1 LRQPVTNRARRTYFN
16 NPLVEETLRHLPAA
30 LEHPRSTDLRD
41 YLVQHLHHNS
51 YSTRR
56 KAAEYISSRFA
67 KNGAVNLN
75 LAAAL
80 RKFDDSKIGREIL
93 YFEYIRA
100 IPVLQDIALRWLA
113 ELPDTG
119 SPRAGLLSFVN
130 ARLGGRSADKVA
142 GAAVN
147 VFKHLGRISIP
158 KLAYYVPVRSV
169 PPPEAFLYILA
180 RLYPEPAMLRVET
193 LSGENVIRAMLWPT
207 GCVPELLRT
216 AEIAGHISKISQLD
230 QYHQFTLA
238 GTGQERM
245 RKLLGDVLP
254 GAAPALREET
264 ASYQPA
270 PRTAAP
276 EPPATKER
284 AEDQAERSNTNTTAA
299 PQPEEPPQHEAATAD
314 QLTLFNGATAAT
326 PKKRKPK
333 KQ

>member
-1 LRQPVTNRARRTYFN
+1 M
-16 NPLVEETLRHLPAA
+16 
-30 LEHPRSTDLRD
+30 EHPRSTDFRQ
-41 YLVQHLHHNS
+41 YLIEHLHHNS
-51 YSTRR
+51 YSTRL

-80 RKFDDSKIGREIL
+80 RKFGDSKIGRDIL

-119 SPRAGLLSFVN
+119 TPRAGLLTFVN

-142 GAAVN
+142 GSAVN
-147 VFKHLGRISIP
+147 VFKLLGRISIP
-158 KLAYYVPVRSV
+158 KLAHYVPVRSV

-180 RLYPEPAMLRVET
+180 GMYPEPSMIRVET
-193 LSGENVIRAMLWPT
+193 LTGDNVIRAMLWPS

-216 AEIAGHISKISQLD
+216 AEIAGHVSKISQLD

-245 RKLLGDVLP
+245 RKLLGDFLP
-254 GAAPALREET
+254 ASAQAIREDT

-270 PRTAAP
+270 PRPASP
-276 EPPATKER
+276 EPPAPKER
-284 AEDQAERSNTNTTAA
+284 AEGQQVTNSTTPSAA
-299 PQPEEPPQHEAATAD
+299 PPPEEPPRSAPTTAD
-314 QLTLFNGATAAT
+314 QLTLFNGPVKNHSAART
-326 PKKRKPK
+326 PKRKKRHTP
-333 KQ
+333 